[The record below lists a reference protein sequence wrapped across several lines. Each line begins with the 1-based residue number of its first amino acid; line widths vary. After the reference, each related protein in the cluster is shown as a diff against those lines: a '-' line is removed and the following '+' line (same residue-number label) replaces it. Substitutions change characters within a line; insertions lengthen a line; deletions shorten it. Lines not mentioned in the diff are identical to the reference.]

1 MGTAKGELGD
11 PGKFLLG
18 ALERMNVG
26 PFEISETVEDQLVV
40 VDVRGEAAQA
50 LSSGAG
56 RAVDALQLLV
66 NQHVIQRHDEPLRV
80 VIDIEGSS
88 DARESFL
95 TDLAQ
100 RVARR
105 ALDAGVSQRLD
116 PMNAHDRRLI
126 HVALRDEEQVVTR
139 SVGEGRYRQVEVIP
153 EGSPEFDAASDE
165 D

>member
-1 MGTAKGELGD
+1 
-11 PGKFLLG
+11 
-18 ALERMNVG
+18 MNLG
-26 PFEISETVEDQLVV
+26 PFEISETTEDQLVV
-40 VDVRGEAAQA
+40 VDVRGEAAGV

-66 NQHVIQRHDEPLRV
+66 NQHVIQRQDEPLRV

-105 ALDAGVSQRLD
+105 ALDGGVSQRLD

-126 HVALRDEEQVVTR
+126 HVALRDEESVVTR

-153 EGSPEFDAASDE
+153 EGAPEFDSVQDE